1 MARPSI
7 ICSELPRAPMA
18 NTREGIGLDQ
28 KTLEALYVKLE
39 GPIHNVVYRW
49 LWDTAEARDVTQEAF
64 LNVWKARERVDL
76 ATVEPLLYRTAL
88 NLASN
93 RRRSRRIWQWLGLD
107 AASAEPLRTMSTEDA
122 IDREKQRILVRKAID
137 ALPERL
143 RQVVMLAE
151 YSELSYEEIAAA
163 LEIPIGTVGSRRS
176 AAMREL
182 AAKLDG
188 ILDLES

>member
-1 MARPSI
+1 MAH
-7 ICSELPRAPMA
+7 
-18 NTREGIGLDQ
+18 TREGIGLDR

-39 GPIHNVVYRW
+39 GPIYNVVYRW
-49 LWDTAEARDVTQEAF
+49 LWDASEARDVTQEAF
-64 LNVWKARERVDL
+64 LKVWKARERVEI

-93 RRRSRRIWQWLGLD
+93 RRRSRRIWKWLGID
-107 AASAEPLRTMSTEDA
+107 TAIDEPATAQSAEAT
-122 IDREKQRILVRKAID
+122 IDREKKRILVRQAID

-151 YSELSYEEIAAA
+151 YSELSYEEIATA

-182 AAKLDG
+182 AEKLG
-188 ILDLES
+188 SIEEPES